1 MGSQRVGQD
10 LSDWTHTQLS
20 SVQLLSGVWLF
31 ATSWTAACQASL
43 FIINSRSLLKLMSI
57 KPLMPT
63 NHFIL
68 CHPLLFSPSTF
79 PSIRVFSNESALHI
93 RWPKYWSWSPWRPI
107 LWLESWNFDPTE
119 PQGIWDGLEIEFKHE
134 ANGLLSQSCLSNYT
148 PKQTLDNKAYW
159 SFLVGEHLHGL
170 GEECIQI
177 PGKSGIRALYFTPP
191 PDLDKIHSL
200 FGGYNLYNKNV
211 IIRTEF

>member
-10 LSDWTHTQLS
+10 LSAWTHTQLS

-31 ATSWTAACQASL
+31 ATSWTAACQSSL
-43 FIINSRSLLKLMSI
+43 FIINSQSLLKLMSI
-57 KPLMPT
+57 KPLMPF

-68 CHPLLFSPSTF
+68 CCPLLFSPSSF

-93 RWPKYWSWSPWRPI
+93 GWPKYWSWSPWRTIP
-107 LWLESWNFDPTE
+107 WLESWNFDPTE
-119 PQGIWDGLEIEFKHE
+119 PQGIWDGLEIEFNHV
-134 ANGLLSQSCLSNYT
+134 ANGLLSQSCLSNDN
-148 PKQTLDNKAYW
+148 PIQTLDNKAHW

-177 PGKSGIRALYFTPP
+177 PGKASITALYFTPP
-191 PDLDKIHSL
+191 HPTLPNFSL
-200 FGGYNLYNKNV
+200 YLVV
-211 IIRTEF
+211 ITFITKL